1 MKMKKL
7 LFSILLFAFT
17 VSSFLLSLSLA
28 KGALFNFASSSS
40 SSSSSDFDKCINTS
54 HARHLLED
62 DVIRTQTSVDLAKGY
77 MTNADLEKAIK
88 QFGQRCS
95 NISRIYRDSWIWL
108 LVLGRV
114 CMDFRCG

>member
-40 SSSSSDFDKCINTS
+40 SSDFDKCINTS

-62 DVIRTQTSVDLAKGY
+62 DVLRTQTSVDLAKGY

-95 NISRIYRDSWIWL
+95 NISRIYR
-108 LVLGRV
+108 
-114 CMDFRCG
+114 